1 VALTTRLQ
9 DLGFFNLQL
18 EGAVLVEKIICLK
31 KLILEV
37 HNMDAIG
44 FRVENK

>member
-1 VALTTRLQ
+1 VGITTWLQ
-9 DLGFFNLQL
+9 DLGFFHLHL

-31 KLILEV
+31 KLILKMHDV
-37 HNMDAIG
+37 DAVR